1 MRLSWKGRRP
11 VGPEKPTRR
20 LGATPF
26 RAESYPM
33 LRLVH
38 PAPKGQENTRPK
50 GRKSNALTPTPE
62 EQQRIRAA
70 LRHLRIAYG
79 GYDVLAAVIGVP
91 SNSLANNNHRNAS
104 YALAVLLARAA
115 GVTVE
120 QILRPG
126 VQEAGKCPV
135 CGRKGAR

>member
-1 MRLSWKGRRP
+1 
-11 VGPEKPTRR
+11 
-20 LGATPF
+20 
-26 RAESYPM
+26 M

-38 PAPKGQENTRPK
+38 PAPKGQVSSRPK
-50 GRKSNALTPTPE
+50 GRKSNALTPTAE

-70 LRHLRIAYG
+70 LRYLRIAYG
-79 GYDVLAAVIGVP
+79 GYDVLAEVMGVP
-91 SNSLANNNHRNAS
+91 AHSLANNNHRNAS

-126 VQEAGKCPV
+126 VAEIAKCPV